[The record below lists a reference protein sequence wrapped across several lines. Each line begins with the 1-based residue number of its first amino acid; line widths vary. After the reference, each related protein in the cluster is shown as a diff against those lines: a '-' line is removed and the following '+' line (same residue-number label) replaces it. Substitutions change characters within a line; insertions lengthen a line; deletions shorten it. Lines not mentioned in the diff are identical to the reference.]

1 MRPLLPSGLPT
12 TPQRGVTAL
21 SESADRPGFLSAMDE
36 EGVVACAPTQL
47 LARGKVMRGACVPD
61 EGITRR
67 KGASVRSAAVGPAPE
82 GPRFCSAAKRVVR
95 AEKHGTPLAAC
106 GSHLPLAS
114 DRGRAPGRRDTTR
127 SQSDRAEQR
136 SAPRHRCHPGRA
148 IGAAQRGL
156 KGAIGRV
163 AARSA
168 LSRSHL
174 PVRHAL
180 CYLVIRSGHF
190 CGSTIWTTPSIG
202 AARATKAR
210 SCARREEPMSKRKRA
225 LLASASAIAVV
236 SPLIAGDLAAQTV
249 PATEPGWSFAVTPY
263 VWVPWVEGKFSYNVP
278 ERTGVAGA
286 RVNMDAINLLE
297 SLNFAVSI
305 AGEARNGRF
314 SILTDLIYL
323 DFGKSS
329 SAVRSVDFV
338 QAGRNPVSRAV
349 LGRGGADGA
358 QHCWLPTGQAA
369 AGSILVAPGE
379 RVRHERAHGRNVAPR
394 AAVARAAVEGTWQ
407 PAHRR
412 RPGRA
417 GARAGGRAPR
427 FVRASATFRRPRA
440 MQRQ

>member
-1 MRPLLPSGLPT
+1 MQHAAPLRAARRRPVGREAPGHRAIENGQEGT
-12 TPQRGVTAL
+12 
-21 SESADRPGFLSAMDE
+21 DRPGSGPEWAKKGPSDAMPDTVSSARQSDARMRACWRSGRGHYEAERCLSSI
-36 EGVVACAPTQL
+36 CR
-47 LARGKVMRGACVPD
+47 RGIGSGGRELP
-61 EGITRR
+61 I
-67 KGASVRSAAVGPAPE
+67 
-82 GPRFCSAAKRVVR
+82 CSAAKRASSEPR
-95 AEKHGTPLAAC
+95 SMA
-106 GSHLPLAS
+106 LPVN
-114 DRGRAPGRRDTTR
+114 RGRAFRCRDTTR
-127 SQSDRAEQR
+127 SQSDRAE
-136 SAPRHRCHPGRA
+136 SAP
-148 IGAAQRGL
+148 
-156 KGAIGRV
+156 
-163 AARSA
+163 
-168 LSRSHL
+168 LSPR
-174 PVRHAL
+174 PRD
-180 CYLVIRSGHF
+180 RR
-190 CGSTIWTTPSIG
+190 
-202 AARATKAR
+202 RATRAERRNRK
-210 SCARREEPMSKRKRA
+210 SC
-225 LLASASAIAVV
+225 SAIR
-236 SPLIAGDLAAQTV
+236 

-329 SAVRSVDFV
+329 TAVRSVDFV
-338 QAGRNPVSRAV
+338 QAGRNPVSGAV

-358 QHCWLPTGQAA
+358 QHCWLPTGQPA